1 MKVYKIDL
9 VNRFGHDL
17 PSPPRLRDVA
27 EAAQVSPTTAS
38 FVLNGKTA
46 AISPE
51 TQERVRRAAEE
62 LGYRPNAVA
71 KSLRRRE
78 THTIAFVSDVIV
90 TTPHAGALIQG
101 AQDVAHE
108 HGYMLLLANTN
119 NDPELEA
126 QLIEALLDRQVD
138 AAVYATMFH
147 RIVEVPPSLKST
159 PLVLLDARPTSGGAT
174 SWVVPDEAAGARA
187 AVEHLVELG
196 HRRIG
201 YINDVGGCVAS
212 FERRDAYRAALAE
225 HGLPVEAALEVAAE
239 SETSGGLSAGTEL
252 LSRPDRPTAVFCF
265 NDRMASGVYIAAK
278 RLGLDITADLSVV
291 GFDNETLIAEA
302 LDPPLTTV
310 QLPHYE
316 MGAWALRHLI
326 GRLQGTVDTAA
337 QERAACPIVVRA
349 STRGVA
355 AAR

>member
-1 MKVYKIDL
+1 M
-9 VNRFGHDL
+9 
-17 PSPPRLRDVA
+17 
-27 EAAQVSPTTAS
+27 SPTTAS
-38 FVLNGKTA
+38 LVLNGKTD

-51 TQERVRRAAEE
+51 TQARVRRAAQE

-71 KSLRRRE
+71 KSLRRRV
-78 THTIAFVSDVIV
+78 THTIAFVSDEIV
-90 TTPHAGALIQG
+90 TTPYAGAMIQG

-119 NDPELEA
+119 NDPELEE
-126 QLIEALLDRQVD
+126 QLIDALLDRQVD

-147 RIVEVPPSLKST
+147 RIVDVPSSLKAT
-159 PLVLLDARPTSGGAT
+159 PLVLLDARTTSGDSI
-174 SWVVPDEAAGARA
+174 SWIVPDETRGARA

-201 YINDVGGCVAS
+201 FINDVDGSIAS
-212 FERRDAYRAALAE
+212 FERRDAYRAVLAE
-225 HGLPVEAALEVAAE
+225 HGLPVEDALEELADSSTA
-239 SETSGGLSAGTEL
+239 GGLAAATEL
-252 LSRPDRPTAVFCF
+252 LARHDRPTAVFCF
-265 NDRMASGVYIAAK
+265 NDRMASGLYIAAK
-278 RLGLDITADLSVV
+278 RLGLDIPNDLSVV

>member
-1 MKVYKIDL
+1 M
-9 VNRFGHDL
+9 
-17 PSPPRLRDVA
+17 S
-27 EAAQVSPTTAS
+27 QTTAS
-38 FVLNGKTA
+38 LVLNGKTE
-46 AISPE
+46 AISSE
-51 TQERVRRAAEE
+51 TQERVRRAAHD

-101 AQDVAHE
+101 AQDVAHR

-119 NDPELEA
+119 NDPELEG
-126 QLIEALLDRQVD
+126 QLIGALLDRQVD

-147 RIVEVPPSLKST
+147 RVVDVPPALKST
-159 PLVLLDARPTSGGAT
+159 PLVFLDARPASGPW
-174 SWVVPDEAAGARA
+174 SSVVPDEVAGARA
-187 AVEHLVELG
+187 AVEHLVGLG

-201 YINDVGGCVAS
+201 YLNDAGGCVAS

-225 HGLPVEAALEVAAE
+225 HGLAVEAALEVAAQ
-239 SETSGGLSAGTEL
+239 SETAGGLAAATEL

-265 NDRMASGVYIAAK
+265 NDRMASGLYIAAK
-278 RLGLDITADLSVV
+278 RLGLDIPGDLSVV

-302 LDPPLTTV
+302 VDPPLTTV

-326 GRLQGTVDTAA
+326 GRLQGTIDTPA

-349 STRGVA
+349 STKAVA

>member
-1 MKVYKIDL
+1 V
-9 VNRFGHDL
+9 V
-17 PSPPRLRDVA
+17 RLRDVA

-38 FVLNGKTA
+38 LVLNGKTE

-51 TQERVRRAAEE
+51 TQARVRRAAQE

-71 KSLRRRE
+71 KSLRRRV
-78 THTIAFVSDVIV
+78 THTIAFVSDEIV
-90 TTPHAGALIQG
+90 TTPYAGAMIQG

-119 NDPELEA
+119 NDPELEE
-126 QLIEALLDRQVD
+126 QLIDALLDRQVD

-147 RIVEVPPSLKST
+147 RIVDVPSSLQAT
-159 PLVLLDARPTSGGAT
+159 PLVLLDARTTSGDSM
-174 SWVVPDEAAGARA
+174 SWIVPDETSGARA

-201 YINDVGGCVAS
+201 FVNDVDGSVAS
-212 FERRDAYRAALAE
+212 FERRDAYRAVLAE
-225 HGLPVEAALEVAAE
+225 HDLPVEDALEELADSSTAGGLVAA
-239 SETSGGLSAGTEL
+239 TEL
-252 LSRPDRPTAVFCF
+252 LARDDRPTAVFCF
-265 NDRMASGVYIAAK
+265 NDRMASGLYIAAK
-278 RLGLDITADLSVV
+278 RLGLDIPNDLSVV
-291 GFDNETLIAEA
+291 GFDNQLLIAEA

-326 GRLQGTVDTAA
+326 GRLQGTIDTPA

-349 STRGVA
+349 STKAVA